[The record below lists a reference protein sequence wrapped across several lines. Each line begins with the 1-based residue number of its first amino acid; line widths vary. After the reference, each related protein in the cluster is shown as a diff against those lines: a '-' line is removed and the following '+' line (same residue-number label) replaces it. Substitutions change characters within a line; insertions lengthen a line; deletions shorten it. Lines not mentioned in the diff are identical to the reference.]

1 MEVRRILYSQSTP
14 QCQQLILDFQHLQQQ
29 PQIRTS
35 ENLTHSCYWSK
46 TTLSFNWQLRRNLWQ
61 LRGVMPSEYY
71 LGLILS
77 LSRAKNFSNLWK
89 LCKMKIISSYG
100 LNLHKTRQTN
110 WNLRVWNHKRHKWDR
125 LMLCLLVLVWMGE
138 LLMLGDWLLSL
149 LNGFGFQRMLN
160 RGSFLLSSVENWI
173 FRK

>member
-1 MEVRRILYSQSTP
+1 MK
-14 QCQQLILDFQHLQQQ
+14 QLILDFQHLQQQ

-46 TTLSFNWQLRRNLWQ
+46 TTLSFNWQLRRNLWLSWQ
-61 LRGVMPSEYY
+61 LRGVMPSENY

-100 LNLHKTRQTN
+100 LDLHKTPQTN

-125 LMLCLLVLVWMGE
+125 LMLCLLVLG
-138 LLMLGDWLLSL
+138 
-149 LNGFGFQRMLN
+149 LNGWTANVGWLVAIFIEWVWFSNRFWIVDLSFFPQR
-160 RGSFLLSSVENWI
+160 RISRRIS
-173 FRK
+173 RK